1 QVMSATDLQLKRRMA
16 KLEDGTEVFY
26 QCIRPKNKAVTH
38 VCIFLHG
45 YMASSDL
52 FLHFLAEL
60 ARCGALV
67 LCPDLPGHGRSD
79 GELTY
84 VPDWWAW
91 VDTIWE
97 AIDFM
102 VKEEVSG
109 ELPIFVSGGSLGGG
123 LSVCLCLQRPTF
135 FRGAVLM
142 CPMLTVSDEVKP
154 PWIVQQFF
162 KHVVAPLMPSW
173 PITPSVEVTTL
184 DFRIPE
190 HGSQV
195 NDRNPLSMQGL
206 KPRLGTGREFGFT
219 YPDWLDG
226 HMSEMQTPF
235 IILHGK
241 ADKVTDP
248 ATSQKLYEEAVAKD
262 KALKPLG
269 EDHERL
275 YDGVYHAELFCCM
288 PGSFEGIEWTNEE
301 MAATRSCLED
311 AAAWM
316 KQRMGALTQSRLEQN
331 GRKFD
336 DQHADLSGP
345 PKPRELNVA
354 QLTAKLQ
361 IADEETRAGR
371 GGLPEAG
378 LPEVFFEQYEEW
390 HRAYMR
396 DSLARSREFLHGIYE
411 TKLWP
416 KLEEHVQ
423 RCPLPI
429 IEIMMDSVLASS
441 VDYSLEDGQGLYE
454 LAIRLAKQHLSEE
467 EAEELR
473 EEWNQ
478 DTVYTYPLLFGMDQN
493 DCHGSD
499 LKIYVY
505 DVPQGLTENQLDC
518 ALGQWG
524 TEVLF
529 HRYFLSST
537 CRTLDPEE
545 ADFLLV
551 PVYSTCKFT
560 KENLENDEAAAK
572 VIWDP
577 LLQYL
582 FSQQWFHRRKQM
594 DHIFIFADG
603 QSARVWDSYDLV
615 RSEAIFMM
623 VESKCPTWD
632 EPMRKYSDIKS
643 CSSSWKDILIPG
655 HTDHARLQ
663 AMQRQNRPSDQ
674 RDLLMTFH
682 GSHSGNKDVYES
694 CAVRDRILQMADFDG
709 VDVGGFIPNYFEVK
723 GRSHFCLIPAG
734 TSPWT
739 NQLYESIHCG
749 CIPVILSDEYEV
761 AFQHIVEWHHFS
773 LKLPESMVGPELYAF
788 LQSIPV
794 EVLREMKAEV
804 DAHSCWFN
812 YFSHDPRCSP
822 FAAVLGAL
830 EDRLGRRPSWSRF
843 WPPLRETSWKR
854 LTRFHSL
861 ANDSFMLG

>member
-1 QVMSATDLQLKRRMA
+1 MVLIEAASILGAGTLVTCGARKGLLHGISHIDTGEQRRELYPLDVPLTSGAKQVMSATDLQLKRRMA

-60 ARCGALV
+60 ARRGALV

-262 KALKPLG
+262 KALK
-269 EDHERL
+269 L

-316 KQRMGALTQSRLEQN
+316 KQR
-331 GRKFD
+331 
-336 DQHADLSGP
+336 
-345 PKPRELNVA
+345 
-354 QLTAKLQ
+354 
-361 IADEETRAGR
+361 
-371 GGLPEAG
+371 
-378 LPEVFFEQYEEW
+378 
-390 HRAYMR
+390 
-396 DSLARSREFLHGIYE
+396 
-411 TKLWP
+411 
-416 KLEEHVQ
+416 
-423 RCPLPI
+423 
-429 IEIMMDSVLASS
+429 
-441 VDYSLEDGQGLYE
+441 
-454 LAIRLAKQHLSEE
+454 
-467 EAEELR
+467 
-473 EEWNQ
+473 
-478 DTVYTYPLLFGMDQN
+478 
-493 DCHGSD
+493 
-499 LKIYVY
+499 
-505 DVPQGLTENQLDC
+505 
-518 ALGQWG
+518 
-524 TEVLF
+524 
-529 HRYFLSST
+529 
-537 CRTLDPEE
+537 
-545 ADFLLV
+545 
-551 PVYSTCKFT
+551 
-560 KENLENDEAAAK
+560 
-572 VIWDP
+572 
-577 LLQYL
+577 
-582 FSQQWFHRRKQM
+582 
-594 DHIFIFADG
+594 
-603 QSARVWDSYDLV
+603 
-615 RSEAIFMM
+615 
-623 VESKCPTWD
+623 
-632 EPMRKYSDIKS
+632 
-643 CSSSWKDILIPG
+643 
-655 HTDHARLQ
+655 
-663 AMQRQNRPSDQ
+663 
-674 RDLLMTFH
+674 
-682 GSHSGNKDVYES
+682 
-694 CAVRDRILQMADFDG
+694 
-709 VDVGGFIPNYFEVK
+709 
-723 GRSHFCLIPAG
+723 
-734 TSPWT
+734 
-739 NQLYESIHCG
+739 CG
-749 CIPVILSDEYEV
+749 
-761 AFQHIVEWHHFS
+761 
-773 LKLPESMVGPELYAF
+773 
-788 LQSIPV
+788 
-794 EVLREMKAEV
+794 
-804 DAHSCWFN
+804 
-812 YFSHDPRCSP
+812 
-822 FAAVLGAL
+822 
-830 EDRLGRRPSWSRF
+830 
-843 WPPLRETSWKR
+843 
-854 LTRFHSL
+854 
-861 ANDSFMLG
+861 